1 MSCLDVMYQVYGP
14 PQPYFAAAY
23 SPYHHQK
30 LAFYS
35 KMQEAQDSVSA
46 SSSFS
51 SHSGP
56 TIKEE
61 GDCAREKDHP
71 PEAEYISSRCVL
83 FTYFQGD
90 ISSVVDEHFSRALSQ
105 PSSYVPS
112 SAGNKSTRD
121 GSFPMSQRSFPPSFW
136 NSAYQPSVTASLS
149 SSLSSALGAP
159 HTELPFPADPYS
171 TASLHGHLHQAP
183 PEAWHPAHHHHHH
196 PYSLGG
202 AIGTQGSAYPRPGVH
217 EVYGTHFD
225 PRYSSLLVPSVR
237 PHRLTPAAVPAPG
250 TSQCDISKSEPASS
264 AWTGAFAGTGSD
276 MGQGLSLNVD
286 AGLQA
291 QDKSKDLY
299 WF

>member
-14 PQPYFAAAY
+14 PPQPYFSAAY

-35 KMQEAQDSVSA
+35 KMQEAQESISGG
-46 SSSFS
+46 SSFS
-51 SHSGP
+51 NLAGP

-61 GDCAREKDHP
+61 DCAREKDHP
-71 PEAEYISSRCVL
+71 PEAEYLNSRCVL

-90 ISSVVDEHFSRALSQ
+90 ISSVVDEHFSRALNQ
-105 PSSYVPS
+105 PTSYVPGS
-112 SAGNKSTRD
+112 VSNKSARD
-121 GSFPMSQRSFPPSFW
+121 GPFPMSQRSFPPSFW
-136 NSAYQPSVTASLS
+136 NSAYQPSSM
-149 SSLSSALGAP
+149 SSALGAS
-159 HTELPFPADPYS
+159 HSEIPFTGDPYS
-171 TASLHGHLHQAP
+171 SASLHSHLHHAT
-183 PEAWHPAHHHHHH
+183 PEPWHHSHHHHHHH

-202 AIGTQGSAYPRPGVH
+202 AIGTQGSTYPRPSMH

-237 PHRLTPAAVPAPG
+237 PHRLPPSTVQGPSAS
-250 TSQCDISKSEPASS
+250 TCDIGKSEPTSS
-264 AWTGAFAGTGSD
+264 AWTGTFTGAGGADISQSI
-276 MGQGLSLNVD
+276 GLNVD

>member
-1 MSCLDVMYQVYGP
+1 
-14 PQPYFAAAY
+14 
-23 SPYHHQK
+23 
-30 LAFYS
+30 
-35 KMQEAQDSVSA
+35 MQEAQDSVSA

-112 SAGNKSTRD
+112 SAGNKSARD

-136 NSAYQPSVTASLS
+136 NSAYQPSVTASLG

-202 AIGTQGSAYPRPGVH
+202 AIGTQGSAYPRPGMH

-264 AWTGAFAGTGSD
+264 AWTGAFTGTGSD

-286 AGLQA
+286 AARRYTLCGGTIL
-291 QDKSKDLY
+291 S
-299 WF
+299 